1 MTGTRSDP
9 NNNSLILRAD
19 EYSVRV
25 LLTGDA
31 EIEEQTEV
39 LATVGAAALRA
50 DVLKQP
56 HHGSAYSAPAFLA
69 AVQPRV
75 VLVSVGA
82 GNSYGL
88 PSLPTLRH
96 EADGGAR
103 IERTDFD
110 GDIAVTRIGGH
121 LAVTYRGHPSGVR

>member
-1 MTGTRSDP
+1 
-9 NNNSLILRAD
+9 
-19 EYSVRV
+19 
-25 LLTGDA
+25 
-31 EIEEQTEV
+31 
-39 LATVGAAALRA
+39 
-50 DVLKQP
+50 
-56 HHGSAYSAPAFLA
+56 
-69 AVQPRV
+69 